1 MYFRVI
7 VRGIVA
13 FVLAIRRRTSTDIR
27 IRFRV
32 AFHHSWSA
40 HALLFSSIGGYSVL
54 RKIRRTAQ

>member
-7 VRGIVA
+7 VRGVVA

-27 IRFRV
+27 IRV